1 MVKMA
6 ARNNW
11 RGIYTD
17 LIPHC
22 MTLSWWQMALV
33 ASQGTSQKLIR
44 STFTIYPFILIVFF
58 FIESTWYGLVR
69 SILALVCVFIL
80 FPITGIFLPFITIG
94 NDFETI
100 YQIIQLPVILTT
112 MWILHIVLQYL
123 KRKGF
128 RTDTF
133 YTYLQVI

>member
-33 ASQGTSQKLIR
+33 ASQGTKKYL
-44 STFTIYPFILIVFF
+44 TI
-58 FIESTWYGLVR
+58 
-69 SILALVCVFIL
+69 
-80 FPITGIFLPFITIG
+80 
-94 NDFETI
+94 N
-100 YQIIQLPVILTT
+100 
-112 MWILHIVLQYL
+112 
-123 KRKGF
+123 KK
-128 RTDTF
+128 
-133 YTYLQVI
+133 

>member
-33 ASQGTSQKLIR
+33 ASQGKLK
-44 STFTIYPFILIVFF
+44 YLI
-58 FIESTWYGLVR
+58 E
-69 SILALVCVFIL
+69 
-80 FPITGIFLPFITIG
+80 
-94 NDFETI
+94 
-100 YQIIQLPVILTT
+100 ILTS
-112 MWILHIVLQYL
+112 
-123 KRKGF
+123 
-128 RTDTF
+128 
-133 YTYLQVI
+133 